1 MRFSLR
7 DAVADD
13 ARAIAEVHVESWR
26 WAYRGQLPD
35 ETLDRL
41 DVAEREAWWLA
52 VLASDGA
59 HARVIVAQSAG
70 RVVGFAG
77 IGAARDGDASAGTG
91 ELYAIYVAEGVA
103 GTGVGRDLLLRSTT
117 ALGEEGFERATLW
130 VLETN
135 QRARR
140 FYEREGWAWD
150 GTTSTHLVECSNLPI
165 VRYALDLTPQA

>member
-1 MRFSLR
+1 M
-7 DAVADD
+7 
-13 ARAIAEVHVESWR
+13 
-26 WAYRGQLPD
+26 
-35 ETLDRL
+35 ET
-41 DVAEREAWWLA
+41 
-52 VLASDGA
+52 
-59 HARVIVAQSAG
+59 HPQ
-70 RVVGFAG
+70 
-77 IGAARDGDASAGTG
+77 GTG

-165 VRYALDLTPQA
+165 VRYTLDLSPQR

>member
-1 MRFSLR
+1 MAFSLR
-7 DAVADD
+7 DAVVDD

-26 WAYRGQLPD
+26 WAYRGQLPE
-35 ETLDRL
+35 ETLDGL
-41 DVAEREAWWLA
+41 DVAEREAGWLA
-52 VLASDGA
+52 VLASNDA
-59 HARVIVAQSAG
+59 HARVIVAQSAE
-70 RVVGFAG
+70 RVVGFAS
-77 IGAARDGDASAGTG
+77 IGAVRDGDASAGTG

-117 ALGEEGFERATLW
+117 TLGEKGFERATLW

-150 GTTSTHLVECSNLPI
+150 GTTSTHQVACSNLPI
-165 VRYALDLTPQA
+165 VRYALELSPQG